1 MTQADTQTDQPAP
14 LDIARQCAALHS
26 RVFSRLITRHYNNK
40 LAGTGLRIT
49 QFTVLNAIKVLSPE
63 SIHQLADTLGMER
76 TSLQRTVDTLIHKGL
91 VRSEPS
97 GHKRALGLSLTSQGE
112 ELYQQ
117 AIHCWQQAHDEFTAL
132 VGKDTWDAAA
142 KELRRLSKR
151 VKATL

>member
-1 MTQADTQTDQPAP
+1 MSQADTLTGQPAP
-14 LDIARQCAALHS
+14 MDIARQCAALHS
-26 RVFSRLITRHYNNK
+26 RVFSRLITRHYNSK

-49 QFTVLNAIKVLSPE
+49 QFTVLNAIKVSPPE

-76 TSLQRTVDTLIHKGL
+76 TSLQRTVDMLIQKGL

-97 GHKRALGLSLTSQGE
+97 GHKRSLGLSLTPKGE

-117 AIHCWQQAHDEFTAL
+117 AIRCWQEAHDEFTDL

-142 KELRRLSKR
+142 VQLRRLSKQ